1 MGGGEGGHGGRN
13 ADFFEDGSGRGV
25 KNFCLEGPK
34 AFVAEAGGRGVERG
48 HDQTVTLCFQRKHF
62 GITKRL

>member
-1 MGGGEGGHGGRN
+1 MGGGVGGPGGRP
-13 ADFFEDGSGRGV
+13 AEFCPDGRGRGV
-25 KNFCLEGPK
+25 KNFCLEGVE
-34 AFVAEAGGRGVERG
+34 AFVTEAGGGRVERG